1 MLSPSPEQAERQGK
15 WEDDSPAPAGDRCRM
30 KERKKAS
37 SLLQANV
44 SGIPDRSPRKCHLS
58 DVKIPAERHLADMK
72 GTTLRSGV
80 GEGRAGGCK
89 KAK

>member
-1 MLSPSPEQAERQGK
+1 MCYRLPLNKPRDKASGK
-15 WEDDSPAPAGDRCRM
+15 TIAPAGDRCRM

-80 GEGRAGGCK
+80 GEGRAGGV
-89 KAK
+89 